1 MAKAIFLALS
11 VVRVLRDWPIGVTLM
26 NGTTPGEPPQADI
39 GMLAQFML
47 DAAREDASLVT
58 RAHGGGRDAPVY
70 RHAIPASRE
79 EPHLSLALELRAE
92 LAARQQLEDLVLIAV
107 ASAQQ
112 ADDALRQARQASTRA
127 SRGIWG
133 FTCISA
139 LLVVVG
145 IAGRIADHRPYDRS
159 DRELAPKASDDLSI
173 AELQRQASGQPSEI
187 EAGVLPPART
197 GPVQHLSSTAPILN
211 PAVEEVS
218 TPDSNVIGRSSVV
231 QLGQQVGTTTAP
243 AASQVLHGTNTPI
256 GTTAAQAYPTQP
268 YGYNAS
274 ASAQPL
280 VLRANLRP
288 SSQLWP
294 SYGSPSPNQKSNTP
308 RRVSSSV
315 GSGPSGNPVRDFQRF
330 ATAVGQGISS
340 IFR

>member
-92 LAARQQLEDLVLIAV
+92 LAARQQLEDLVSIAV

-127 SRGIWG
+127 RRGIWG

-145 IAGRIADHRPYDRS
+145 IAGIADHRPYDRS

-187 EAGVLPPART
+187 GDQALAPAPI
-197 GPVQHLSSTAPILN
+197 GPVGHLSSSAPIRGS
-211 PAVEEVS
+211 AVKEAS
-218 TPDSNVIGRSSVV
+218 APDSNVIGRSSIV
-231 QLGQQVGTTTAP
+231 QLDEPLRTTTAP
-243 AASQVLHGTNTPI
+243 AASQVLQGTNAPM
-256 GTTAAQAYPTQP
+256 GATARAYPPTQP
-268 YGYNAS
+268 YGLNAS
-274 ASAQPL
+274 TSVQQS
-280 VLRANLRP
+280 VLRANVWP
-288 SSQLWP
+288 SSQHWP
-294 SYGSPSPNQKSNTP
+294 SGSPLPKQKSNTP
-308 RRVSSSV
+308 RRVAASV
-315 GSGPSGNPVRDFQRF
+315 GSGPSGDPVRDFQRF
-330 ATAVGQGISS
+330 ARAVGDGIGS

>member
-1 MAKAIFLALS
+1 
-11 VVRVLRDWPIGVTLM
+11 M
-26 NGTTPGEPPQADI
+26 NGTTPRKSPQADI

-47 DAAREDASLVT
+47 DAAREDASLVM
-58 RAHGGGRDAPVY
+58 RAHGGGRHVPVY

-79 EPHLSLALELRAE
+79 EPLLSLPLESRPE
-92 LAARQQLEDLVLIAV
+92 LAARQQLEDLVSIAV

-127 SRGIWG
+127 RRGIWG

-145 IAGRIADHRPYDRS
+145 TAGIAGHRPYYKS

-173 AELQRQASGQPSEI
+173 AEPQRQASGHPSEI
-187 EAGVLPPART
+187 EAQAVPAART

-218 TPDSNVIGRSSVV
+218 TPDSNVIGRSSVL
-231 QLGQQVGTTTAP
+231 QLGQQVDTTTAL
-243 AASQVLHGTNTPI
+243 AASQGLHGTNTPT
-256 GTTAAQAYPTQP
+256 GATAAQAYPTQP
-268 YGYNAS
+268 YGLNAS

-288 SSQLWP
+288 SSQHWP
-294 SYGSPSPNQKSNTP
+294 SYGSPLPNQKSNTP
-308 RRVSSSV
+308 RRVTSSV

>member
-1 MAKAIFLALS
+1 
-11 VVRVLRDWPIGVTLM
+11 VTLM

-79 EPHLSLALELRAE
+79 EPHLSLALETRPD
-92 LAARQQLEDLVLIAV
+92 LAARQQLEDLVSIAV

-112 ADDALRQARQASTRA
+112 ADNALRQARQASTRA
-127 SRGIWG
+127 RRGIWG

-145 IAGRIADHRPYDRS
+145 IAGIADHRPYDRS
-159 DRELAPKASDDLSI
+159 DRELAPKASDDLSV
-173 AELQRQASGQPSEI
+173 AEPQRHASGQPSEI
-187 EAGVLPPART
+187 EARAVPAART

-231 QLGQQVGTTTAP
+231 QLGQQVGTTTAL
-243 AASQVLHGTNTPI
+243 AASQGLHGTNTPI
-256 GTTAAQAYPTQP
+256 GATAAQAYPTQP

-288 SSQLWP
+288 SSQHWP
-294 SYGSPSPNQKSNTP
+294 SYGSPLPNQKSNSP
-308 RRVSSSV
+308 RRVTSSV

-330 ATAVGQGISS
+330 ATAVGQGINS